1 MMKHQTR
8 TILAGMLGNL
18 VEAFDLAICGLLS
31 VYLAKYLVGD
41 SIQGLTIVFITFFA
55 GFLARPI
62 GAMVLGLLSDAYGR
76 KITLAASI
84 LSMGITTTWVYP
96 PEQFD
101 WNRCDDYFV
110 GITDNTKLFL
120 WRRIP

>member
-84 LSMGITTTWVYP
+84 LSMGITTT
-96 PEQFD
+96 
-101 WNRCDDYFV
+101 
-110 GITDNTKLFL
+110 
-120 WRRIP
+120 